1 MRIAS
6 PRRILRLSMTA
17 LAMIAIS
24 PMMATKAAGPGIDK
38 EAFPDYKAAHTVIKC
53 PYLPPD
59 LSEVPT
65 CHGKKATCVG
75 TSGHDLILGSD
86 GKDVI
91 VAGPG
96 NDTVHGDAEDDIICG
111 GPGNDSL
118 FGARG
123 ADIIYGG
130 PGDDWLFGAPDP
142 DELYGGP
149 GDFDVLWE
157 GPGFGKVDG
166 GPGAYDVCMLQREM
180 AEVIEGT
187 CETIYP
193 PPGYLHDEE
202 PEPGVLKKSD
212 PLKLKK

>member
-1 MRIAS
+1 MHKIQSCSTLRIS
-6 PRRILRLSMTA
+6 ILA
-17 LAMIAIS
+17 IAVVTSSI
-24 PMMATKAAGPGIDK
+24 AFRVIAAGPGIDK
-38 EAFPDYKAAHTVIKC
+38 TEFPDYDAAHTVIKC

-59 LSEVPT
+59 LREVPT

-75 TSGHDLILGSD
+75 TAGHDLILGSD
-86 GKDVI
+86 KPDVI
-91 VAGPG
+91 VAGAG
-96 NDTVHGDAEDDIICG
+96 NDAVHGDAEGDIICG

-149 GDFDVLWE
+149 GDFDILWE

-166 GPGAYDVCMLQREM
+166 GPGDFDVCMLQREM
-180 AEVIEGT
+180 AEVNEAT
-187 CETIYP
+187 CNTIYP

-202 PEPGVLKKSD
+202 PDPGVLKRSD

>member
-1 MRIAS
+1 MHVTSSHRSFRVFLIAFTVIAVW
-6 PRRILRLSMTA
+6 PVMTT
-17 LAMIAIS
+17 M
-24 PMMATKAAGPGIDK
+24 AAGPGASE
-38 EAFPDYKAAHTVIKC
+38 EAFPDYTPAHTVIKC

-59 LSEVPT
+59 LSEIPT
-65 CHGKKATCVG
+65 CHDKKATCVG
-75 TSGHDLILGSD
+75 TAGHDLILGSD
-86 GKDVI
+86 KKDVI

-96 NDTVHGDAEDDIICG
+96 NDTVHGDADDDIICG

-123 ADIIYGG
+123 VDIIYGG

-142 DELYGGP
+142 DQLYGGA

-166 GPGAYDVCMLQREM
+166 GAGAYDVCMLQREM
-180 AEVIEGT
+180 AEVVEGT

-193 PPGYLHDEE
+193 PPGYVHDDE
-202 PEPGVLKKSD
+202 PEPGMLKRSD

>member
-17 LAMIAIS
+17 LALIAIF

-38 EAFPDYKAAHTVIKC
+38 EAFPDYEAAHTVIKC

-65 CHGKKATCVG
+65 CHDKKATCVG

-86 GKDVI
+86 EKDVI
-91 VAGPG
+91 VAGAG
-96 NDTVHGDAEDDIICG
+96 NDTVHGDAEDDILCG

-142 DELYGGP
+142 DELYGGE